1 MRCPRAHSYGH
12 LFNFRPAPR
21 LPNHVYR
28 FDPRTGEVR
37 VVAADF
43 DKPNGIAFSP
53 DGKKAY
59 MSVLLLILVLLSL
72 STDDS
77 DQCRYGCSMGPL
89 QADGPNGTRYHVS
102 RNTVGIENL
111 VLTEV
116 LDMYLTLTQTPTHS
130 RTAECLLT

>member
-1 MRCPRAHSYGH
+1 MRCSHANSYGH

-28 FDPRTGEVR
+28 FDPRTGAVR

-59 MSVLLLILVLLSL
+59 MSVLLILVLLSL
-72 STDDS
+72 LTEDS
-77 DQCRYGCSMGPL
+77 NQCRYGCSMGTP
-89 QADGPNGTRYHVS
+89 QAERPNSTCHHVS
-102 RNTVGIENL
+102 HIA
-111 VLTEV
+111 
-116 LDMYLTLTQTPTHS
+116 YIS
-130 RTAECLLT
+130 